1 MSGNSSVCSRHSANS
16 PNTTSATI
24 VTTVIIGRLIAKS
37 EITIKSAPPWRTT
50 HRWRRDAHR
59 SSGRNSLSGADQ
71 QRVAGGQSRQ
81 YFRRLRRLVVDSD
94 LHLNLLHLSAL
105 YPHHRG
111 RRPAKIDRRRRNYE
125 PGPRRR
131 RHPAAGEQA
140 ADQSSSGVR
149 NRDVDAHLP

>member
-37 EITIKSAPPWRTT
+37 EITIKSAPLWRATR
-50 HRWRRDAHR
+50 RWRRDAHR

-81 YFRRLRRLVVDSD
+81 HFRGLRRLVANSD
-94 LHLNLLHLSAL
+94 LHLNLLNFPAL
-105 YPHHRG
+105 YPHHR
-111 RRPAKIDRRRRNYE
+111 RSE
-125 PGPRRR
+125 E
-131 RHPAAGEQA
+131 HTSE
-140 ADQSSSGVR
+140 
-149 NRDVDAHLP
+149 L